1 MTALYGRLPHCPG
14 ISPSNH
20 DKKSASCLRTMWA
33 RPTWNVALGNVV
45 SALVGAVAGVEAVEE
60 SVEGSINTLV
70 YD

>member
-1 MTALYGRLPHCPG
+1 
-14 ISPSNH
+14 
-20 DKKSASCLRTMWA
+20 MWA